1 MNNSKNSSH
10 KSLEKQSIQCNQAGN
25 EILKIKEE
33 LEMYKLIFNSIHH
46 GCEVIDK
53 KGYYTHFNESYQKFF
68 GLDPLAQIGKHCTDV
83 WEHTRMHIVAETGI
97 AEINQT
103 QKMAGKEILVHRI
116 PIRKHGEVIA
126 VFGQVLFKDVNEL
139 KKIARQLTLLESKV
153 AFYEKELLDLRSTRY
168 TFDSI
173 VGVSKEIVLLKDE
186 ALKAA
191 ANNLSILIT
200 GESGTGKELF
210 AQAIH
215 NASPRRLNPFVR
227 INCSAIPKD
236 LIEAELFGYESG
248 AFTGARS
255 GGKLGKFELAHKGT
269 IFLDEIGDLP
279 IEMQP
284 KILRVLEEKEFE
296 RVGGTS
302 VYKADFRLI
311 AATNKNLEKMVVEK
325 QFRNDLYYRLNVIPF
340 NIPPLRERRD
350 DLLPLSNH
358 LMKKITEE
366 ASIPGK
372 KFHPHTWETIHGYDW
387 PGNVRELSNLLERVL
402 FSVENGTIHHYDLP
416 VYIRHGKNSVVESK
430 RLRLKE
436 IRNKTDQDTIC
447 HTLERSGYNKVK
459 AAKLLGIH
467 RSVLYRKMKQ
477 YGIPLNR

>member
-1 MNNSKNSSH
+1 MDI
-10 KSLEKQSIQCNQAGN
+10 ET
-25 EILKIKEE
+25 LKIKKE
-33 LEMYKLIFNSIHH
+33 LEMYKLIFNSVHH

-53 KGYYTHFNESYQKFF
+53 NGYYTHFNENYKKYF
-68 GLDPLAQIGKHCTDV
+68 GLDPQTQIGKHCTDV

-103 QKMAGKEILVHRI
+103 QKMAGKEMLVHRI
-116 PIRKHGEVIA
+116 PIRKDGEVIG
-126 VFGQVLFKDVNEL
+126 VFGQVLFKDVDEL
-139 KKIARQLTLLESKV
+139 KKIAQKLTLLESKV

-173 VGVSKEIVLLKDE
+173 VGVSKEIVLLKNE

-215 NASPRRLNPFVR
+215 HASSRRLNPFVR

-255 GGKLGKFELAHKGT
+255 GGKPGKFELAHKGT

-284 KILRVLEEKEFE
+284 KLLRILEEKEFE

-302 VYKADFRLI
+302 LYKTDFRLI
-311 AATNKNLEKMVVEK
+311 AATNKNLEKMVIDR
-325 QFRNDLYYRLNVIPF
+325 QFRNDLYYRLNVIPL

-350 DLLPLSNH
+350 DLLPLTNH

-366 ASIPGK
+366 ASIPK
-372 KFHPHTWETIHGYDW
+372 KKLHPHTQEALFEYDW
-387 PGNVRELSNLLERVL
+387 PGNVRELSNLLERIL
-402 FSVENGTIHHYDLP
+402 FSIEINTIHRYDLP
-416 VYIRHGKNSVVESK
+416 VYIRRGKNSVVESK
-430 RLRLKE
+430 QIRLKE
-436 IRNKTDQDTIC
+436 VRAKTDQETIC